1 MAPKDYYTI
10 LQLQPGASLDDI
22 KKAYRHLAMRYHPDK
37 NQGNTYASSYFQEV
51 REAYEVLSDPEKR
64 EAYHIQRNYWKSSG
78 RAFAERTAV
87 TPSLLLKQAKALHDK
102 VSHMDVFR
110 MDHQGVQRQIL
121 QLIPD
126 EVLNQLTP
134 FGDSAAQEDAL
145 HFLMEAAKPLPYLFI
160 TKLAAQWKK
169 LPGISIAAQERIQRF
184 LKEKQAAHQREKL
197 RTPLLILVAFLLCYL
212 VYRLAR
218 TT

>member
-10 LQLQPGASLDDI
+10 LQLHPGASLDDI
-22 KKAYRHLAMRYHPDK
+22 KKAYRQLAMRYHPDK
-37 NQGNTYASSYFQEV
+37 NQGNTYASTFFQEV

-64 EAYHIQRNYWKSSG
+64 EAYHIQRNYWKASG

-87 TPSLLLKQAKALHDK
+87 TPSILLKQSQALLDK

-126 EVLNQLTP
+126 GVLEQLTP
-134 FGDSAAQEDAL
+134 FGDSEAQEDAL
-145 HFLMEAAKPLPYLFI
+145 HFLMEAAKPLPYLLI
-160 TKLAAQWKK
+160 PELAAQWMK
-169 LPGISIAAQERIQRF
+169 LPGIGIASHKRIQQF
-184 LKEKQAAHQREKL
+184 LKEKQAAHRREKL
-197 RTPLLILVAFLLCYL
+197 RTPLLILVALLLCYL

-218 TT
+218 A

>member
-51 REAYEVLSDPEKR
+51 MEAYEVLSDPDKR

-78 RAFAERTAV
+78 RAFAESDAV
-87 TPSLLLKQAKALHDK
+87 TPSILLKQAKALHDK

-121 QLIPD
+121 QLTPD
-126 EVLNQLTP
+126 AVLMQLTS
-134 FGDSAAQEDAL
+134 FGDSTTLEDAL
-145 HFLMEAAKPLPYLFI
+145 HFLMEAAQPLPYPYLPA
-160 TKLAAQWKK
+160 LVQQWKK
-169 LPGISIAAQERIQRF
+169 LPGIGSAAQGRIQAF
-184 LKEKQAAHQREKL
+184 LKARRAAHRREKL
-197 RTPLLILVAFLLCYL
+197 RTPLLILVALLLCYL
-212 VYRLAR
+212 VYKLAR
-218 TT
+218 P